1 MTDTNDDIKLV
12 FDALEH
18 TPMGH
23 RMGKFSVSVICP
35 ICNEGGKR
43 HSHSHCY
50 VGLIDGGPPV
60 VYHCWI
66 SECSGVVTPTFLHD
80 VGIFDN
86 ELDTILNIFN
96 RSFRNLSKASMQIQR
111 IKKKQSQLKVPE
123 FTKSSNNQEKLE
135 YMQHRLHVKFTM
147 DILHELKV
155 IPSLYEFLNYNGLE
169 PNPRFRKVNNTIDR
183 DYVGFLSTTNDWIV
197 FRNIRKN
204 DNLRYIKYDL
214 FGSKDTSQII
224 YTVPGTSCDL
234 FSDNVNL
241 NVVEGTFDALGVFCH
256 VKKFDRINNIY
267 AACCGSGYL
276 NTIRYFIKMGF
287 IGNLNVNIYS
297 DSDKPYKYYK
307 DSRVFDE
314 LEPWVKS
321 INVFYN
327 SKSKDY
333 GVPRNDIEIIQYV
346 NGR

>member
-1 MTDTNDDIKLV
+1 MPDVDDDIKLV

-18 TPMGH
+18 TPLGK
-23 RMGKFSVSVICP
+23 RMGTFSVSVLCP
-35 ICNEGGKR
+35 ICNEGGKHR
-43 HSHSHCY
+43 DHSHCY
-50 VGLIDGGPPV
+50 VGLINNGPPV

-66 SECSGVVTPTFLHD
+66 SECSGVVTPSFLHD
-80 VGIFDN
+80 VGIFDT

-96 RSFRNLSKASMQIQR
+96 RSFKNLDTASRR
-111 IKKKQSQLKVPE
+111 IHSIRKKQSKLVIPE

-135 YMQHRLHVKFTM
+135 YMQRRLHVSFNM
-147 DILHELKV
+147 ENLHELKV
-155 IPSLYEFLNYNGLE
+155 IPSLYEFLNYNKID
-169 PNPRFRKVNNTIDR
+169 PNPRFRKVNTTIDS

-204 DNLRYIKYDL
+204 NNLRYIKYDL
-214 FGSKDTSQII
+214 FDSRDTSQII

-234 FSDNVNL
+234 FSNDVNL

-256 VKKFDRINNIY
+256 VKKYDRINNIY

-287 IGNLNVNIYS
+287 IGNLHVNIYS
-297 DSDKPYKYYK
+297 DNDKPYKYYK
-307 DSRVFDE
+307 DSRVFEE

-321 INVFYN
+321 IDVFYN
-327 SKSKDY
+327 IKSKDY
-333 GVPRNDIEIIQYV
+333 GVPRKDIEIVKYV
-346 NGR
+346 KGK